1 MRRIEKYLHGAEV
14 ATVEPLSRQSQVI
27 ALQNATITWPQ
38 DRVRG
43 ASATPSVAST
53 PKQKF
58 ALLDLSI
65 DFPLGELS
73 LICGKLGS
81 GKSLLL
87 LSLLGEADVLAGQL
101 TCPRSP
107 PDAIASFAGKI
118 VPEEEWVVQGI
129 CAYVPQVRLPLITW
143 QNNTH
148 FVRERAPGFAMPQSE
163 VSTVQGDLSMPNALR
178 SDNILFDLPY
188 VEERYQK
195 TLEVRACD
203 MTPSMPLTGIIQVC
217 ALLSDFKIIEDGD
230 MAEIGERGVNLSG
243 GQKARG
249 KYRQPRIQAASLIRY
264 EQSHWRALS
273 IRELPFSFWT
283 MFCLQVGGTHNWQ
296 GCL

>member
-14 ATVEPLSRQSQVI
+14 AAVEPLSRQSQAI

-58 ALLDLSI
+58 VLLDLSI

-73 LICGKLGS
+73 LVCGKLGS

-107 PDAIASFAGKI
+107 PDAIASFAGKV
-118 VPEEEWVVQGI
+118 VPEEEWVVQGV
-129 CAYVPQVRLPLITW
+129 CAFVPQVRLPHVGWLDS
-143 QNNTH
+143 TH
-148 FVRERAPGFAMPQSE
+148 FVDQRAPGFAMLPSE
-163 VSTVQGDLSMPNALR
+163 VSAVPVLQVPLLLPHALR
-178 SDNILFDLPY
+178 LDNILFDLPFI
-188 VEERYQK
+188 EERYQK
-195 TLEVRACD
+195 TLEVRRCG
-203 MTPSMPLTGIIQVC
+203 MT
-217 ALLSDFKIIEDGD
+217 
-230 MAEIGERGVNLSG
+230 
-243 GQKARG
+243 
-249 KYRQPRIQAASLIRY
+249 
-264 EQSHWRALS
+264 
-273 IRELPFSFWT
+273 RECS
-283 MFCLQVGGTHNWQ
+283 
-296 GCL
+296 